1 MALHWVRGK
10 GNYKQFVSNRVKEI
24 QKKSYIQWRYVP
36 TEENPA
42 DVASRGCS
50 PQNIPTDWWSEP
62 KWLQDQSSWPPDMA
76 TGPNNETESEAKVI
90 KELLSIAVGEDDQ
103 QDDLLTKYRLWKTL
117 QIKSWI
123 SRFITNCRTPS
134 KERIKGHI
142 TTIEINAQ
150 KHQLIQNAQNHGESF
165 EAFKIQ
171 KQTLNLQ
178 RNSSR
183 FYECRGRIHG
193 HYPLFIPRNSML
205 AEKIVEDAHNRT
217 LHGGVSLTMSEV

>member
-1 MALHWVRGK
+1 MALYWVRGK
-10 GNYKQFVSNRVKEI
+10 GNYKQFVSNKVKEI
-24 QKKSYIQWRYVP
+24 KKKSYIQWRYVP

-50 PQNIPTDWWSEP
+50 SQNIPTDWWSGP
-62 KWLQDQSSWPPDMA
+62 KWLQDQNSWPPDMA

-103 QDDLLTKYRLWKTL
+103 QDDLLTKYMLWKTL

-134 KERIKGHI
+134 KERIRGPI
-142 TTIEINAQ
+142 TTIEINGL
-150 KHQLIQNAQNHGESF
+150 KYQLIQNAQNHGESF

-171 KQTLNLQ
+171 KQALNLQ
-178 RNSSR
+178 RNSSDCMSA
-183 FYECRGRIHG
+183 EAESKAI
-193 HYPLFIPRNSML
+193 IPYSFQEILCWLR
-205 AEKIVEDAHNRT
+205 R
-217 LHGGVSLTMSEV
+217 